1 MKKSDTLTF
10 VGIVLGLAMIIWG
23 MFGESGFGIFWDV
36 QSLAITLGGSFSALL
51 ITYSIADVKTIGKL
65 VLESTKQ
72 LETSDLGI
80 ISKFSLI
87 STKARKEGLLSL
99 EDEINDLND
108 EYMKKGLQM
117 VVDGVDGETIQEIL
131 ELEIEQMEER
141 HKKGVSMFRTWG
153 EYAPAFGMVGTLLGL
168 IKMLANL
175 GGDTASIASGM
186 SIALITTF
194 YGSVFANLIF
204 LPIANNL
211 EVKSKKE
218 VAGREMMLEG
228 ILSIQAGVNPR
239 VVEEK
244 LITYLTPS
252 DKLVYLTKSNDID
265 DEEGDID

>member
-1 MKKSDTLTF
+1 MKKSDALTF
-10 VGIVLGLAMIIWG
+10 VGVILGIGMVLWG
-23 MFGESGFGIFWDV
+23 MMGDAGLGIFWDP
-36 QSLAITLGGSFSALL
+36 QSLAITLGGSFAALL
-51 ITYSIADVKTIGKL
+51 ITYSVADVKSIGKL
-65 VLESTKQ
+65 FIESTKE
-72 LETSDLGI
+72 LSISSEGL
-80 ISKFSLI
+80 ISKFSII

-99 EDEINDLND
+99 EDEVNDLED

-141 HKKGVSMFRTWG
+141 HLRGVNLFKTWG
-153 EYAPAFGMVGTLLGL
+153 EYSPAFGMVGTLLGL
-168 IKMLANL
+168 IKMLADL
-175 GGDTASIASGM
+175 GGDTSSIASGM

-194 YGSVFANLIF
+194 YGSVFANLVF

-211 EVKSKKE
+211 SLKSKRE
-218 VAGREMMLEG
+218 VSSREMMLEG

-252 DKLVYLTKSNDID
+252 EKLAYLSRDMSS
-265 DEEGDID
+265 EEGDID